1 MFAWMIAG
9 TRVGLARGAALALGI
24 DTVFSG
30 RENGSGVCWP
40 AELPPDR
47 MPRKSRAVR
56 KKPYWA
62 FAASADPLGTR
73 RLKRCPDAAAD

>member
-9 TRVGLARGAALALGI
+9 TRVGLPRGAALALGI

-47 MPRKSRAVR
+47 MPKEIASSPEKVVLGVR
-56 KKPYWA
+56 CE
-62 FAASADPLGTR
+62 R
-73 RLKRCPDAAAD
+73 